1 MSIVNRQLNRGQI
14 MTRDNIVKEIKT
26 MRVGYDYMKIRF
38 YNGIYLMAFY
48 TRDNKVYI
56 KTNSRD
62 LNLWKEIDIIER
74 TAYREPVLADF
85 FFRWITKLTW

>member
-1 MSIVNRQLNRGQI
+1 MVVNLHLNKGQI
-14 MTRDNIVKEIKT
+14 MTKDNIDREIKA
-26 MRVGYDYMKIRF
+26 MRVGYDYMKITF

-48 TRDNKVYI
+48 TRDNKVYL

-74 TAYREPVLADF
+74 TAYRESVLSDF
-85 FFRWITKLTW
+85 LFRWIKKLTW